1 MKKTLKRAGR
11 LLLITLFILGSMQL
25 DMLAPNAKAVTQA
38 EIDELKENASSLD
51 SQQEELQAKIDALEA
66 DKSKAMEQVALLNQ
80 QNDVLRKEISNAE
93 ELISEYENMIAQTQ
107 AELEEVEQR
116 EAEQYDLFCKRVR
129 AMEEQGTVS
138 YWSVLFNATDFADL
152 LSRLADANE
161 IMAADQRVIDE
172 LEALQAE
179 IAEKKAQLETTLQE
193 QQDAKAKLE
202 ADKAKL
208 EDQLAEAKDLA
219 QKIEDGIGEY
229 EAAAAALAAEEKR
242 VDAEIKKLEDQL
254 AAELGQGSVGGY
266 IWPVTTSKR
275 ITSPY
280 GTRWHPVYQYW
291 KTHNG
296 VDIGGVYYSSAVR
309 ATKAGVVIISQYNS
323 SYGNYVVISHGT
335 GNTTLYAHMSSRS
348 VSVGD
353 RVTQGQQIGVTG
365 STGVSTGPH
374 LHYEIKEN
382 GVRVDPLQYLPGYIK
397 AWD

>member
-382 GVRVDPLQYLPGYIK
+382 GVRVDPLQYMPGYIK

>member
-1 MKKTLKRAGR
+1 MKKTLKRAAR
-11 LLLITLFILGSMQL
+11 LLVIALFILGSMQL
-25 DMLAPNAKAVTQA
+25 DMLAPNTKAVTQA
-38 EIDELKENASSLD
+38 EIDKLKENASSLD
-51 SQQEELQAKIDALEA
+51 SQQEELQDKIDALEQ
-66 DKSKAMEQVALLNQ
+66 DKAKAVEQVALLNQ
-80 QNDVLRKEISNAE
+80 QNDVLRQEISNAE
-93 ELISEYENMIAQTQ
+93 ELISQYENLVAQTQ
-107 AELEEVEQR
+107 AELEVVEQQ
-116 EAEQYDLFCKRVR
+116 EEEQYELFCKRVR

-152 LSRLADANE
+152 LGRLADANE

-179 IAEKKAQLETTLQE
+179 IAEKKAQLENTLQE

-208 EDQLAEAKDLA
+208 EAQLAEAQALA

-229 EAAAAALAAEEKR
+229 EAAAAELAAEEKR
-242 VDAEIKKLEDQL
+242 VDAEIKKLEEQL

-296 VDIGGVYYSSAVR
+296 VDIGGVGYTSAVR

-335 GNTTLYAHMSSRS
+335 GNTTLYAHMSSRL

-353 RVTQGQQIGVTG
+353 RVSQGQQIGITG

-382 GVRVDPLQYLPGYIK
+382 GSRVDPLQYLPGYVK